1 MGKSLGVGPKYLFGE
16 NTLRD
21 TSADVERNA
30 FADVEMEQCL
40 GGQVIRMDLQGQQS
54 KFLK

>member
-1 MGKSLGVGPKYLFGE
+1 MRKSLGVGPKYLFGE

-21 TSADVERNA
+21 TSADVERNV

>member
-1 MGKSLGVGPKYLFGE
+1 MRKSLGVGPKYLFGE

-30 FADVEMEQCL
+30 FADVEMEQWL
-40 GGQVIRMDLQGQQS
+40 GGQVIRMELRVHQS
-54 KFLK
+54 NFLK

>member
-1 MGKSLGVGPKYLFGE
+1 MRKSLGVGPKYLFGE

-30 FADVEMEQCL
+30 VADVEMEQCL